1 MQGRHAVNSTRQS
14 CTEACD
20 ITLEARS
27 TLSAFSPWPRG
38 LGGTGTDGRS
48 YRGSKAPSTSS
59 LPRSAPFAVLRSR
72 IRHPCGDVHTYR
84 TANPPTCGGNSAR
97 RSPFVE
103 PHSHVLD
110 WVLAW
115 GCTASAP
122 GWAGGCNP
130 SGRPKRDGCRDL
142 RLGHSR
148 PGARMDTGRSEEGRA
163 GQGRAEHIWSQ
174 TSRRHG
180 MESRPGSIVSADYT
194 GTRAVLLRRACA
206 VVCMDVRPWLASVCL
221 RNGGSHLSIN
231 IREPTRAGSGTA
243 MQADSWIPSPSSFRR
258 HSINAPLFAYKTSH
272 PNAYLSFFTFTLASF
287 LPFGFVPLSPL
298 A

>member
-1 MQGRHAVNSTRQS
+1 MQGRHSVNSTRQS

-27 TLSAFSPWPRG
+27 TLSPFRPWLRA

-59 LPRSAPFAVLRSR
+59 LPRPAPFAVLRSR
-72 IRHPCGDVHTYR
+72 IRHPCGRVHTYR
-84 TANPPTCGGNSAR
+84 TANPPTCNGNSAR

-103 PHSHVLD
+103 PHAHALD

-148 PGARMDTGRSEEGRA
+148 PGARMDTGRRG
-163 GQGRAEHIWSQ
+163 GQGKAEQSISAR
-174 TSRRHG
+174 RRHAETG
-180 MESRPGSIVSADYT
+180 WSLGLDPSLSADYT
-194 GTRAVLLRRACA
+194 RAVVLLRRACA

-231 IREPTRAGSGTA
+231 VREPTRAGSGTV
-243 MQADSWIPSPSSFRR
+243 MQADPRIPSPACPRR
-258 HSINAPLFAYKTSH
+258 HSALSTRRSSHTKPLIQTLTCHFSH
-272 PNAYLSFFTFTLASF
+272 LLSLFSSLRFCSS
-287 LPFGFVPLSPL
+287 PPL